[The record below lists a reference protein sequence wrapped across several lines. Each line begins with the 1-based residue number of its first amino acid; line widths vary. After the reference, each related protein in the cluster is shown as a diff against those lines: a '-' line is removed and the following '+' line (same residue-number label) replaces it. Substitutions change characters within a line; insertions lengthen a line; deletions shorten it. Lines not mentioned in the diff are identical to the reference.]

1 VHIAVQHTLAA
12 GTAAKCD
19 FEFRC
24 PGGSTL
30 KHPALIP
37 RGPTLITVID
47 PATLKAYRETEY
59 RVLGD
64 EPVTLRV
71 AVACAGLALLHERY
85 RTDCSAFLTACN
97 PLGEIVAAAVNAQRR
112 EALAQEVS
120 RRGLTAIAGI
130 GQHPT
135 NGWPGEISLLVLG
148 LTRAAAQAL
157 GRRFEQNAIIW
168 SGANAVPELVLL
180 R

>member
-1 VHIAVQHTLAA
+1 VHIAVQHALAA
-12 GTAAKCD
+12 GAAAKCD

-24 PGGSTL
+24 PGRSRL

-47 PATLKAYRETEY
+47 PATLEAYRETEY
-59 RVLGD
+59 RVLAD

-71 AVACAGLALLHERY
+71 AVASAALALLHARY

-97 PLGEIVAAAVNAQRR
+97 PRGEMVAAAENAQRQ

-135 NGWPGEISLLVLG
+135 NGWPGEVSLLVLG
-148 LTRAAAQAL
+148 LTRAAAQRL
-157 GRRFEQNAIIW
+157 GRKFEQNAIIW
-168 SGANAVPELVLL
+168 SGAHAVPELVLL